1 MDVTLPNG
9 TVIRGVPDDAT
20 KEQIR
25 QKAIAGGLATP
36 EDFVASEQQTQ
47 QAQPQQEG
55 RGALQTVGD
64 FGLEGMAAVNRG
76 LTRAADFL
84 TTDQINALSELI
96 GSEFRVPSITE
107 TLSPAT
113 QGQFMEEGLGRD
125 VVRGAGELVAP
136 GLAGAQV
143 ARRAAQ
149 ALPQFTAQTEG
160 VIPGAIRQAGQTTIG
175 REGALAAATG
185 AGSEIGGA
193 GGEVAGEAIGG
204 ALGGEEGAEAG
215 AEIGRAAGQVVGSF
229 AAPIAGA
236 ATKEAL
242 DSARSSAAKR
252 MLRQSAPTIDNLK
265 QASREVYREIDDLG
279 ATVNSN
285 RVTRLSN
292 ELSQSVRK
300 EGFNRRIHP
309 KVAAAL
315 REFEQVEGT
324 EQALTNID
332 TLRRVAQSAATSI
345 EPDEARLG
353 RLMVDKVDDFLEN
366 LGPNAFVGGNKTRV
380 GPLYRDARQ
389 MWRRAKK
396 AEIVA
401 EAMGKAENQASGFE
415 NGLRT
420 QFRSILNNK
429 RVRRNFNEG
438 ELAAMRRVVQGGS
451 MENMAKAIGK
461 FGFSEDQAVR
471 MLMPSLGV
479 AGGAAVGGPAGAV
492 AVPLVGQVS
501 RSLAQKLT
509 RNNAQLVNEIVRAG
523 SSGRDVARAYIRSVP
538 RGERSSEELAELLLR
553 PDVSLKNLRGMGGDG
568 EVGRLVSDAAY
579 LANTLRMAEEDERE
593 GDEDE

>member
-1 MDVTLPNG
+1 MIEAELPDGRILEFPDG
-9 TVIRGVPDDAT
+9 TDPQVIQSAVKRV
-20 KEQIR
+20 
-25 QKAIAGGLATP
+25 L
-36 EDFVASEQQTQ
+36 SES
-47 QAQPQQEG
+47 QAQTEQPQTAQQKPDQESG
-55 RGALQTVGD
+55 RGPLADVA
-64 FGLEGMAAVNRG
+64 LEGMAAFNRG
-76 LTRAADFL
+76 ATRMADFL
-84 TTDQINALSELI
+84 TTDQINAVSEIL

-107 TLSPAT
+107 KASAGT
-113 QGQFMEEGLGRD
+113 QGNFMEEGLGRD
-125 VVRGAGELVAP
+125 VVRSAGELVAP
-136 GLAGAQV
+136 GVAGGQI
-143 ARRAAQ
+143 ARQAAQ
-149 ALPQFTAQTEG
+149 RLPQFAAQTEG
-160 VIPGAIRQAGQTTIG
+160 VIPGAIRQAGQTTMG
-175 REGALAAATG
+175 REGVLAATTG
-185 AGSEIGGA
+185 AGGELGGA
-193 GGEVAGEAIGG
+193 GGEVAGEQIGG
-204 ALGGEEGAEAG
+204 MIGGEEGAERG
-215 AEIGRAAGQVVGSF
+215 AEIGRAAGQMAGSF

-236 ATKEAL
+236 VTKEAL
-242 DSARSSAAKR
+242 DSVRSRAARRLLS
-252 MLRQSAPTIDNLK
+252 QSAPTIDNLK

-324 EQALTNID
+324 DQALSNID
-332 TLRRVAQSAATSI
+332 TLRRVAGSAAQSI

-366 LGPNAFVGGNKTRV
+366 LGPNAFVGGNKTKV

-396 AEIVA
+396 AEIVE
-401 EAMGKAENQASGFE
+401 EAMGKARNQASGFE

-429 RVRRNFNEG
+429 RVRRNFNED

-451 MENMAKAIGK
+451 MENLTKAIGK

-501 RSLAQKLT
+501 RSLSQKLT
-509 RNNAQLVNEIVRAG
+509 RNNAQLVDEIVRAG
-523 SSGRDVARAYIRSVP
+523 SSGRDVARAYVRSVP
-538 RGERSSEELAELLLR
+538 RGERSAEELAELLLR
-553 PDVSLKNLRGMGGDG
+553 PDVSLGNLRGMGGDG
-568 EVGRLVSDAAY
+568 DVGRLVSDAAY
-579 LANTLRMAEEDERE
+579 LANTLRMAEEQENEE